1 MKTLI
6 TIIAVLSFV
15 FLLYD
20 GQKSRQEVS
29 ALLLARNVLDDTLD
43 ARSKQLEK
51 RNKEYESLA
60 TNYATLKEELDKVYV
75 SGDADKNPITPVEVS
90 GNPSKQVVTTPTEPT
105 TSGTPLDT
113 RLQLLKNTYDKYK
126 AELDRK
132 KAALEDSMQNA
143 KDSYEQLLRN
153 TPKFKEQGVRRD
165 SLSNVIGGKGIR
177 TSDADRAR
185 EEAKHDRELEQWKA
199 YIETTEAAQDT
210 LSDEYKTLEEK
221 YAKAVREAKE
231 LK

>member
-60 TNYATLKEELDKVYV
+60 PNYATLKEELDKVYV
-75 SGDADKNPITPVEVS
+75 SGDADK
-90 GNPSKQVVTTPTEPT
+90 EPT

-113 RLQLLKNTYDKYK
+113 RLQLLKDTYDKYK

-132 KAALEDSMQNA
+132 KAALEGSMQNA
-143 KDSYEQLLRN
+143 KDSYAQLLRN

-177 TSDADRAR
+177 TSEADRAR
-185 EEAKHDRELEQWKA
+185 EVAKHDRELEQWKS

-221 YAKAVREAKE
+221 YAKAVMEAKE

>member
-6 TIIAVLSFV
+6 TIIAVLSSA

-29 ALLLARNVLDDTLD
+29 ALLLARDVLDDTLD

-51 RNKEYESLA
+51 RNKEYDSLA

-75 SGDADKNPITPVEVS
+75 SGDADK
-90 GNPSKQVVTTPTEPT
+90 EPT

-113 RLQLLKNTYDKYK
+113 RLQLLKDTYDKYK

-132 KAALEDSMQNA
+132 KAALEGSMQNA
-143 KDSYEQLLRN
+143 KDSYAQLLRN
-153 TPKFKEQGVRRD
+153 KPKFKEQGVRRD

-177 TSDADRAR
+177 TSEADRAR
-185 EEAKHDRELEQWKA
+185 EVAKHDRELEQWKA